1 MMRLSPDFNAF
12 IDVCSR
18 HGVRFL
24 IVGGYA
30 LAAHGHAR
38 TTKDLDVFVEP
49 TAENAS
55 VLMAALTEFGFG
67 GIGLEASDFSAPG
80 SVIQLGYPPVRID
93 LLTAID
99 GVSFAEAFAHHIE
112 APVDGRLVPFI
123 GRDELIANKQATGRL
138 QDLADVERLRS
149 ADGR

>member
-18 HGVRFL
+18 HGVRFI

-38 TTKDLDVFVEP
+38 TTKDLDVFVEATP
-49 TAENAS
+49 DNAV
-55 VLMAALTEFGFG
+55 VLMAALSEFGFG
-67 GIGLEASDFSAPG
+67 GIGLEASDFSEPG
-80 SVIQLGYPPVRID
+80 AVIQLGYPPVRID
-93 LLTAID
+93 LLTALD
-99 GVSFAEAFAHHIE
+99 GVSFAEAFEHHIE

-123 GRDELIANKQATGRL
+123 GRAQLIANKEATGRL

-149 ADGR
+149 DDVG

>member
-12 IDVCSR
+12 IDVCKR

-38 TTKDLDVFVEP
+38 TTKDLDVFIEP
-49 TAENAS
+49 TPQNAA
-55 VLMAALTEFGFG
+55 VLMEALTEFGFG
-67 GIGLEASDFSAPG
+67 GIGLEASDFSKPG
-80 SVIQLGYPPVRID
+80 TVIQLGYPPVRID
-93 LLTAID
+93 LLTALD
-99 GVSFAEAFAHHIE
+99 GVSFADAYEHHIE
-112 APVDGRLVPFI
+112 APVDGRPVPFI
-123 GRDELIANKQATGRL
+123 GRDQLISNKQATGRL

-149 ADGR
+149 DDVD